1 MDTNFVSLERSR
13 EASDLY
19 KSHKEVV
26 AYWTPIHDNME
37 TCFRHLRGKQW
48 TDEELKLFVK
58 KNKTALV
65 FNQLKPAERTIL
77 GLFIQNKYDVKFSP
91 RESNSQDISDV
102 LQKLYAFTAYSQ
114 DWSFKDIELVRQAWA
129 CGVAYME
136 MYVQVVPGQK
146 PKLCSQMLNPLSI
159 FWDPESRHLITRDDA
174 EFVDRDTWA
183 SFPYLQENWPE
194 QFADEG
200 QLAGG
205 QGQTAY
211 QATNVYA
218 DRSAQYYD
226 AKNNRYK
233 VTERYY
239 KVRKKVWFA
248 MDPAWKRLD
257 IQNPTNAVLAKYK
270 SEGYQVFAET
280 QEFLNLAIICPA
292 WNTSRYLYNGEYH
305 CQPRD
310 LVTGKII
317 WPFLELIAESLNG
330 EPSGFVE
337 HLIPANRLIN
347 SSVSNI
353 FHANKHA
360 ASTGLIR
367 KKKLFGAD
375 EAAARRF
382 DKNHVDADAVHIASD
397 NADLTTDL
405 SVIPSKTVS
414 GDTNQ
419 TYEIGGNEFQR
430 LSSTPPA
437 LQGVQEE
444 AGTSGI
450 LNSQR
455 IEQSFV
461 QLQPLIANIKYFLRR
476 RAELAYYYWREYWT
490 YPMEFRIVN
499 GQPQAQGGIQP
510 QAQGQDQAPPA
521 APQAS
526 QQGGTPAAAPSN
538 AQGVVQRGPH
548 QFMTLN
554 QEVPVTDWRGV
565 PTGALQKINDITTAE
580 MDVDIEDSYQSPT
593 YRAKVQQ
600 QLSDLMTKAVNV
612 DAGLMEALFG
622 EYAKATDMSQET
634 KDLVQQNIQQRQQA
648 ANQPPAPP
656 PPEPPKIN
664 FSFKGEDLA
673 KPAVLEIVR
682 ASGMLPPNVIN
693 KLEAQAQPNPSAPP
707 PDPTLPLKAE
717 KHASD
722 MKMADAK
729 LQGQHLQN
737 VRTMQD
743 VADNEAEANGGL
755 PPSVAKSFN
764 QRPTAFAPMGAR

>member
-1 MDTNFVSLERSR
+1 MDTNFVSLERSQ

-37 TCFRHLRGKQW
+37 SCFRHLRGKQW
-48 TDEELKLFVK
+48 TDDELKLFAK

-91 RESNSQDISDV
+91 RESNSQDISDI

-146 PKLCSQMLNPLSI
+146 PRLCSQILNALSI

-174 EFVDRDTWA
+174 EFVDRDTWVA
-183 SFPYLQENWPE
+183 FPYLQENWPE
-194 QFADEG
+194 QFQEES

-211 QATNVYA
+211 QATNVFA

-233 VTERYY
+233 LTERYY

-248 MDPAWKRLD
+248 MDPTWKRLD
-257 IQNPTNAVLAKYK
+257 IQNPTNAVLAKYR
-270 SEGYQVFAET
+270 SEGYQVFSET

-292 WNTSRYLYNGEYH
+292 WNTSRYLYNGAYH

-330 EPSGFVE
+330 DPSGFVE

-347 SSVSNI
+347 SSVANI
-353 FHANKHA
+353 YHANKHA
-360 ASTGLIR
+360 ASTGLMR
-367 KKKLFGAD
+367 KKKLFGGD
-375 EAAARRF
+375 EIAARKF
-382 DKNHVDADAVHIASD
+382 DKNHVDPDLVHVVAD
-397 NADLTTDL
+397 NADLTADVG
-405 SVIPSKTVS
+405 VIPSKTVS

-490 YPMEFRIVN
+490 FPMEFRIVG
-499 GQPQAQGGIQP
+499 GQPQGQGAI
-510 QAQGQDQAPPA
+510 QAQGQGQDQGQGAGQPPA
-521 APQAS
+521 AP
-526 QQGGTPAAAPSN
+526 N
-538 AQGVVQRGPH
+538 ARQGVVQRGQH
-548 QFMTLN
+548 QFVTLN
-554 QEVPVTDWRGV
+554 QEVPVQDWQGR
-565 PTGALQKINDITTAE
+565 PTGALQKINDITVAE

-593 YRAKVQQ
+593 YRNKVQQ
-600 QLSDLMTKAVNV
+600 QLSDLMTKAGNV
-612 DAGLMEALFG
+612 DPVLMEALFG

-634 KDLVQQNIQQRQQA
+634 KDVVAQSIQQRQQA
-648 ANQPPAPP
+648 ANQPPPPP
-656 PPEPPKIN
+656 PPERPKISVN
-664 FSFKGEDLA
+664 LKGEDLTS
-673 KPAVLEIVR
+673 PAALELLR
-682 ASGMLPPNVIN
+682 ATGALPPDVLDR
-693 KLEAQAQPNPSAPP
+693 LEALAQPGSKAPP
-707 PDPTLPLKAE
+707 PDPTLPLKVE
-717 KHASD
+717 KHAAD
-722 MKMADAK
+722 MQMAKAK
-729 LQGQHLQN
+729 LNGQHLQN
-737 VRTMQD
+737 TKAMQD
-743 VADNEAEANGGL
+743 IADNEAEAHGGL
-755 PPSVAKSFN
+755 PPSVANTFD
-764 QRPTAFAPMGAR
+764 RHPTAFAPMGAR

>member
-1 MDTNFVSLERSR
+1 VDTNYVSLERSQ

-26 AYWTPIHDNME
+26 AYWTPIHDLME
-37 TCFRHLRGKQW
+37 SCFRHLRGKHW
-48 TDEELKLFVK
+48 TDDELKQFVK

-114 DWSFKDIELVRQAWA
+114 DWSFKDIEMVRQAWA
-129 CGVAYME
+129 GGVSYME

-146 PKLCSQMLNPLSI
+146 PKLCSQVLNPFSL

-174 EFVDRDTWA
+174 EFVDRDTWVA
-183 SFPYLQENWPE
+183 FPYLQEKWPE
-194 QFADEG
+194 HFHEEG
-200 QLAGG
+200 QMAGG
-205 QGQTAY
+205 MGQTSF

-233 VTERYY
+233 LTERYY

-248 MDPAWKRLD
+248 MDPDWKRLD
-257 IQNPTNAVLAKYK
+257 IQNPTGAVLAKYRA
-270 SEGYQVFAET
+270 EGYQVFSET
-280 QEFLNLAIICPA
+280 REFMNLAIICPA
-292 WNTSRYLYNGEYH
+292 WNTSRYLYNAEYH

-375 EAAARRF
+375 EVAARRF
-382 DKNHVDADAVHIASD
+382 DKNHVDADAVHVAAD
-397 NADLTTDL
+397 TADLTADL

-414 GDTNQ
+414 GDTNA
-419 TYEIGGNEFQR
+419 TYDIGGTEFQR
-430 LSSTPPA
+430 LSSTPPS
-437 LQGVQEE
+437 LQGIQEE
-444 AGTSGI
+444 SGTSGV

-499 GQPQAQGGIQP
+499 GNPQASGGIQAQKPGQEPGNPSDP
-510 QAQGQDQAPPA
+510 QAAPPRQA
-521 APQAS
+521 ASPK
-526 QQGGTPAAAPSN
+526 G
-538 AQGVVQRGPH
+538 H

-554 QEVPVTDWRGV
+554 QEVPVQDGQGR
-565 PTGALQKINDITTAE
+565 PTGALQKINDVTTAE

-600 QLSDLMTKAVNV
+600 QLSDLMNKAGNV
-612 DAGLMEALFG
+612 DPTLLEALFG
-622 EYAKATDMSQET
+622 EYAKATDMSQDT
-634 KDLVQQNIQQRQQA
+634 KDIVSQSIQSRQEA

-656 PPEPPKIN
+656 PPEAPRMS
-664 FSFKGEDLA
+664 FSFKGEDLSN
-673 KPAVLEIVR
+673 PAVLELMR
-682 ASGMLPPNVIN
+682 ATGMLPPEVIDS
-693 KLEAQAQPNPSAPP
+693 LEVHAQPPSNQEP
-707 PDPTLPLKAE
+707 PDPSAPLKAE

-722 MKMADAK
+722 MKMAQAK
-729 LQGQHLQN
+729 LEGQQLTN
-737 VRTMQD
+737 AKSMQD
-743 VADNEAEANGGL
+743 IADKEADVNGGL
-755 PPSVAKSFN
+755 VPSVAKTV
-764 QRPTAFAPMGAR
+764 RRHPTAFSPMGAR